1 MSITPDERT
10 ELFDDLERRYRGS
23 SSQINYGSQNGN
35 GKYITSLLTIMSALI
50 TAAILGGVVMYG
62 KIQELETKMDLII
75 GGHIRIGDGRNP

>member
-1 MSITPDERT
+1 
-10 ELFDDLERRYRGS
+10 
-23 SSQINYGSQNGN
+23 
-35 GKYITSLLTIMSALI
+35 MSALI